1 MSTQIIRPARTL
13 QGSLTV
19 PGDKSIS
26 HRYAML
32 AGFAEGTSRLT
43 NFSTG
48 ADPHSSLACMQAMGA
63 KVEFDGKVIS
73 VTGTGG
79 VLQHPKGDL
88 DCGNSGST
96 MRMLVT
102 PRSRRRAAVSRAEK
116 PPPMNRHSTS
126 SSIGAPA

>member
-1 MSTQIIRPARTL
+1 MRMSTQIVRPARTL
-13 QGSLTV
+13 QGSLAV

-32 AGFAEGTSRLT
+32 AGLAEGTTRLS

-48 ADPHSSLACMQAMGA
+48 ADPHSSLACMAALGA
-63 KVEFDGKVIS
+63 TVLKKNDKKIE

-79 VLQHPKGDL
+79 HFVQPQHPL

-96 MRMLVT
+96 MRML
-102 PRSRRRAAVSRAEK
+102 
-116 PPPMNRHSTS
+116 
-126 SSIGAPA
+126 